1 MKIAQVAD
9 KLKYFIITQ
18 VDSMAKTTPLLN
30 IVKPLVS
37 RVIDNNFNKV
47 YSALNLIADSN
58 GEIDIENIISEMMDN
73 LAVTSPFVLHTSF
86 IGDMELGNGLIKVNI
101 PFTDKRIVF
110 NRSDI
115 ENLKLLLTSN
125 TE

>member
-37 RVIDNNFNKV
+37 RVIDNNFNKI

-86 IGDMELGNGLIKVNI
+86 IGDMELGNGLIKINI

-110 NRSDI
+110 NRNDI

>member
-86 IGDMELGNGLIKVNI
+86 IGDMELGNGLIKINI

-110 NRSDI
+110 NKSDI

>member
-86 IGDMELGNGLIKVNI
+86 IGDMELGNGLIKINI

>member
-9 KLKYFIITQ
+9 KLKYFVITQ

-30 IVKPLVS
+30 IVKPLVT

-58 GEIDIENIISEMMDN
+58 GEIDIENIINEIMDN

-86 IGDMELGNGLIKVNI
+86 IGDMELGNGLIKINI

-110 NRSDI
+110 NRNDI

>member
-58 GEIDIENIISEMMDN
+58 GEIDIENIINEMMDN

-86 IGDMELGNGLIKVNI
+86 IGDMELGNGLIKINI

>member
-9 KLKYFIITQ
+9 KLKYFIVTQ
-18 VDSMAKTTPLLN
+18 IDSMAKTTPLLN

-86 IGDMELGNGLIKVNI
+86 IGDMELGNGLIKINI

-110 NRSDI
+110 NRNDI

>member
-9 KLKYFIITQ
+9 KLKYFITTQ

-37 RVIDNNFNKV
+37 RVIDNNFDKV

-86 IGDMELGNGLIKVNI
+86 IGDMELGNGLIKINI

-110 NRSDI
+110 NRNDI

>member
-86 IGDMELGNGLIKVNI
+86 IGDMELGNGLIKINI

-110 NRSDI
+110 NRNDI

>member
-37 RVIDNNFNKV
+37 RVVDNNFNKV

-58 GEIDIENIISEMMDN
+58 GEIDIENIINEMMDN

-86 IGDMELGNGLIKVNI
+86 IGDMELGNGLIKINI

-110 NRSDI
+110 NRNDI

>member
-58 GEIDIENIISEMMDN
+58 GEIDIENIINEMMDN

-86 IGDMELGNGLIKVNI
+86 IGDMELGNGLIKINI

-110 NRSDI
+110 NRNDI

>member
-58 GEIDIENIISEMMDN
+58 GEIDIENIISEMMNN

-86 IGDMELGNGLIKVNI
+86 IGDMELGNGLIKINI

-110 NRSDI
+110 NRNDI

>member
-86 IGDMELGNGLIKVNI
+86 IGDMELGNGLIKINI
-101 PFTDKRIVF
+101 PFTI
-110 NRSDI
+110 
-115 ENLKLLLTSN
+115 LKETK
-125 TE
+125 